1 MIKQLYKQILPPLE
15 KQVPSA
21 RNELRDGLKRPFV
34 GAADW
39 QCSYYYFWWEYLRRN
54 EGYRRCCERKGEGKF
69 KKIYQDF
76 GDVHTLE
83 FTEWWEKKKHLFVS
97 APMSVFSTLDPEYA
111 HKPKSQ
117 QKYYME
123 IPFNKKTFSFLKQ
136 FIDFRHELSY
146 IKIKMDSEPKYGIE
160 TKVPLRS
167 LWHHLKVWDVK
178 QSNPKIHEAD
188 LADLAGIDVSDRVY
202 GETVTK
208 LKAAKLPFSDVER
221 TVRRRK
227 QLAFQRHLR
236 IAEQYIYNVGRGR
249 FPLRD
254 GR

>member
-1 MIKQLYKQILPPLE
+1 M
-15 KQVPSA
+15 
-21 RNELRDGLKRPFV
+21 
-34 GAADW
+34 
-39 QCSYYYFWWEYLRRN
+39 
-54 EGYRRCCERKGEGKF
+54 
-69 KKIYQDF
+69 
-76 GDVHTLE
+76 
-83 FTEWWEKKKHLFVS
+83 
-97 APMSVFSTLDPEYA
+97 
-111 HKPKSQ
+111 
-117 QKYYME
+117 
-123 IPFNKKTFSFLKQ
+123 
-136 FIDFRHELSY
+136 
-146 IKIKMDSEPKYGIE
+146 
-160 TKVPLRS
+160 
-167 LWHHLKVWDVK
+167 K

-188 LADLAGIDVSDRVY
+188 LADLAGIAVSDRVY